1 MGERTL
7 LGCVTLGLN
16 WRRGIGVWRAPE
28 LRAWKLL
35 QVDKL
40 PSSLFTVICKVGNYF
55 QLGAPCWLNVSTV
68 THSLI
73 FRSGNSVLG
82 YWPRAHSKGRVLPG
96 ELSLLLQ
103 QENFSKLIKDV
114 SKPGF

>member
-40 PSSLFTVICKVGNYF
+40 PSSLFTVICNVGNYF

-68 THSLI
+68 AHSPI
-73 FRSGNSVLG
+73 FRSGNSVLECRL
-82 YWPRAHSKGRVLPG
+82 RATLREEIFPERLHSF
-96 ELSLLLQ
+96 LSSCSRKTFQSL
-103 QENFSKLIKDV
+103 
-114 SKPGF
+114 